1 MIRGLLL
8 LFLPFMAAADEVSI
22 ALHDGEIAK
31 GHLHAGAADSPA
43 VILFHQCNR
52 TQALWSPLVAL
63 LREQGYSTLT
73 VDLRGYGES
82 ATDDYDVLRDG
93 YRISG
98 INRADDLDSFNA
110 FWRETLPDAS
120 HRVVVGASCGGGMA
134 TQTVIQHGDIDG
146 LVLFSPSL
154 RRLADKYRARLD
166 ETADT
171 PVLAITSIGDENADA
186 SIELVFEPNRV
197 ERSRKLIYKGE
208 RHGEP
213 LFEIDPALP
222 ALMAG
227 WIRET
232 IELTE

>member
-8 LFLPFMAAADEVSI
+8 LFLPFMAIADEVSI
-22 ALHDGEIAK
+22 TLHDGEVAK
-31 GHLHAGAADSPA
+31 GHLQVTDAIAPA

-52 TQALWSPLVAL
+52 TQAMWAPLVDL
-63 LREQGYSTLT
+63 LRERGYSTMT

-93 YRISG
+93 YRTSSM
-98 INRADDLDSFNA
+98 NRPADLDSFNA
-110 FWRETLPDAS
+110 FWRDKLPDAS

-154 RRLADKYRARLD
+154 RRLGDEYRARLD
-166 ETADT
+166 ETAKT

-186 SIELVFEPNRV
+186 SIELVFAPNRV
-197 ERSRKLIYKGE
+197 ERSRKIIYKGE

-232 IELTE
+232 IELTK